1 MTPLLPYIDEVVE
14 CPVCC
19 GWGNFMSQHTGHS
32 TTYGPT
38 TLVDPCTYCKGTRT
52 IFQSEYRMREFQ
64 QLAQHG

>member
-19 GWGNFMSQHTGHS
+19 GWGNFM
-32 TTYGPT
+32 YGPT